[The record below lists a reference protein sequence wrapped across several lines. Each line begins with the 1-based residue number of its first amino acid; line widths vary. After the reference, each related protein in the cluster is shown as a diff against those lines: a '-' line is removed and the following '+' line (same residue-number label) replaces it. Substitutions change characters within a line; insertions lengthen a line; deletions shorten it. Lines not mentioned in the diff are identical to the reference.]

1 MLNPTINIT
10 FTDAETN
17 QLLAFSFVHEV
28 EIEKSRKTL
37 TNTCKITLPRKI
49 KVLNGDINTILK
61 RGSKVSVTLGYE
73 PNSRLEFT
81 GYIARIDAKIPFVVY
96 CEDEMWK
103 LKQNNL
109 SKAFKKV
116 KLKEVIDF
124 IYKGPSRV
132 ADLVIGD
139 IVIKQQST
147 AQVLDA
153 LKKFALQ
160 AYFDAD
166 GVLVVDF
173 AGSLKAAPIE
183 VIYDFNKNVI
193 DNNLEYTRKEDIRI
207 KVKGTSKTATG
218 KKIEFIGGDADGEER
233 TLNYINIDQ
242 DDLRLIVNKEL
253 DKLKQD
259 GYKNSFN
266 TFGLPYAEP
275 GYVAIMKDAEYQE
288 RDGSYL
294 IEAVVTTSGVNGFR
308 RKVTLERKLTA

>member
-1 MLNPTINIT
+1 MLNPTINIS
-10 FTDAETN
+10 FTDPAGN
-17 QLLAFSFVHEV
+17 SQLDFDFVNNV

-37 TNTCKITLPRKI
+37 TNTCKITLPRNI
-49 KVLNGDINTILK
+49 KVLNGDLNTILK
-61 RGSKVSVTLGYE
+61 RGATVNVSLGYL
-73 PNSRLEFT
+73 PNKAVEFT

-103 LKQNNL
+103 LKQNSL

-116 KLKEVIDF
+116 KLKDLIAF
-124 IYKGPSRV
+124 IYQGKSRV
-132 ADLVIGD
+132 ADLMIGD

-173 AGSLKAAPIE
+173 AGSLKAEPIE

-193 DNNLEYTRKEDIRI
+193 DNELEYTRKEDVRI
-207 KVKGTSKTATG
+207 KVKGTSKSPTG
-218 KKIEFIGGDADGEER
+218 EKIEFYSGDADGEER

-242 DDLRLIVNKEL
+242 DGLRKIVTKEL
-253 DKLKQD
+253 EKLKQD
-259 GYKNSFN
+259 GYKNSFT
-266 TFGLPYAEP
+266 TFGIPYAEP
-275 GYVAIMKDAEYQE
+275 GYVAIMRDVEYQE
-288 RDGSYL
+288 REGSYL
-294 IEAVVTTSGVNGFR
+294 IEAVTITSGVSGFR